1 MTLRWDQR
9 SRVSTYTQSW
19 VTNTD
24 PDFGAFESI
33 ATTTVGSGGQA
44 TITFSSI
51 PQTYKHLQVRA
62 IARTDRASTF
72 DGGYV
77 QFNSDTT
84 LSNYTLHILSG
95 TGSAATSEGYSTA
108 SGAGLQTP
116 TTGGDTILAN
126 TFGLFVMDIL
136 DYANTNKYKTLR
148 NLNGADRNGTGSII
162 LLSNLWQSSSAI
174 TTLSFTSFS
183 ASNFAQFTQFALYG
197 IKG

>member
-1 MTLRWDQR
+1 MTLRYDTR

-19 VTNTD
+19 VSNAD
-24 PDFGAFESI
+24 PDFGVFESI
-33 ATTTVGSGGQA
+33 ATTTLSSSTASV
-44 TITFSSI
+44 TFGSI
-51 PQTYKHLQVRA
+51 PQTYKHLQIRG

-116 TTGGDTILAN
+116 TTGGNTILAN
-126 TFGLFVMDIL
+126 TFGSFVMDIL
-136 DYANTNKYKTLR
+136 DYANTNKYKTIR
-148 NLNGADRNGTGSII
+148 SIGGFEDNTNARI
-162 LLSNLWQSSSAI
+162 QLLSGAWLNTAAI
-174 TTLSFTSFS
+174 TSITLDVIQGTNYKQYSS
-183 ASNFAQFTQFALYG
+183 FALYG